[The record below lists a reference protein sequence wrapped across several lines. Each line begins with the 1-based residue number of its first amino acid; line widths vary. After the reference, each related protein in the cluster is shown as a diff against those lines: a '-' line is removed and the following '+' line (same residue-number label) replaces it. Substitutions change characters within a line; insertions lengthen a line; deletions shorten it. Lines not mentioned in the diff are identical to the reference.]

1 VIKDATKDWP
11 AVTKWSTEYLVD
23 VSRGVEFRATSGAAP
38 LPATFTME
46 RYARYCGEGV
56 GRTSNGVG
64 GGGGNRTEEAPLYLF
79 DRNFRT
85 NCPQLVEDYRDALRE
100 SCPYFDVG
108 AEHGHD
114 LFSLLGEE
122 KRPDYCWIIAG
133 PKRSGSSFHIDPNGT
148 HAWNAPILGRKR
160 WIFYPPGIP
169 PPGVVPSPNG
179 DDVAMPISLGEW
191 FLTYWNDHVRQR
203 SNPNK
208 AERPM
213 ECTVEP
219 GDILFVPHGWWHCV
233 LNLDDGMS
241 VGLTQNYVSGSNLP
255 TVLRFLEKRRSQ
267 ISGCRD
273 RSGGEDGGAIQPDC
287 LLEELTKR
295 LKDVKPELLETA
307 QGLAKKWRCAAWND
321 DEDTDQDRNE
331 AGGIDGIV
339 IEGQG
344 GGDCSK
350 KKKQKLNGRSVLDR
364 AKLAAPKGEQSTETT
379 SPSSSAGF
387 TFSFM

>member
-1 VIKDATKDWP
+1 MIKDATKDWP

-133 PKRSGSSFHIDPNGT
+133 PKRYVCIVVVGVGGDYLYLILLVPYDIYICNSSISSVIELLY
-148 HAWNAPILGRKR
+148 PIAGVNICYYKKR
-160 WIFYPPGIP
+160 SWYCFI
-169 PPGVVPSPNG
+169 
-179 DDVAMPISLGEW
+179 
-191 FLTYWNDHVRQR
+191 
-203 SNPNK
+203 
-208 AERPM
+208 
-213 ECTVEP
+213 
-219 GDILFVPHGWWHCV
+219 
-233 LNLDDGMS
+233 
-241 VGLTQNYVSGSNLP
+241 
-255 TVLRFLEKRRSQ
+255 
-267 ISGCRD
+267 
-273 RSGGEDGGAIQPDC
+273 
-287 LLEELTKR
+287 TKR
-295 LKDVKPELLETA
+295 VCGTAFWNVEL
-307 QGLAKKWRCAAWND
+307 
-321 DEDTDQDRNE
+321 
-331 AGGIDGIV
+331 
-339 IEGQG
+339 
-344 GGDCSK
+344 
-350 KKKQKLNGRSVLDR
+350 
-364 AKLAAPKGEQSTETT
+364 
-379 SPSSSAGF
+379 
-387 TFSFM
+387 